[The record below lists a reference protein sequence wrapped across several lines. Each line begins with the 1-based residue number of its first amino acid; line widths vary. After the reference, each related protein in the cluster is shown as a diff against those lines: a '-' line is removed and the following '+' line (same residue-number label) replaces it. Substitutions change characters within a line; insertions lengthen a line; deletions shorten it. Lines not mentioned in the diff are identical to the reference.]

1 MKNRL
6 QIRYHIPE
14 SLPTRAQ
21 AMAYLKETFAIGRT
35 NTKNASLPA
44 EPLVILYNDTLL
56 DIANGI
62 TEAKGLETSN
72 VLLAIGR
79 GGDGIDVFN
88 NQDYFVIDFAK
99 HEEDIVLLN
108 EKVDNI
114 FDIIAEVQKTIELM
128 KADIKKN
135 TEV

>member
-35 NTKNASLPA
+35 NSVNASLPA
-44 EPLVILYNDTLL
+44 EPLVLLYNDTPL

-62 TEAKGLETSN
+62 TEAKRLETAN
-72 VLLAIGR
+72 VLLAIG
-79 GGDGIDVFN
+79 
-88 NQDYFVIDFAK
+88 
-99 HEEDIVLLN
+99 HS
-108 EKVDNI
+108 
-114 FDIIAEVQKTIELM
+114 
-128 KADIKKN
+128 
-135 TEV
+135 

>member
-14 SLPTRAQ
+14 SLPTRVQ

-35 NTKNASLPA
+35 NSDNASLPA
-44 EPLVILYNDTLL
+44 EPLVLLYNDTPL

-62 TEAKGLETSN
+62 TEAKRLETSN

-79 GGDGIDVFN
+79 GGDGVSN
-88 NQDYFVIDFAK
+88 CPQ
-99 HEEDIVLLN
+99 
-108 EKVDNI
+108 
-114 FDIIAEVQKTIELM
+114 
-128 KADIKKN
+128 
-135 TEV
+135 

>member
-21 AMAYLKETFAIGRT
+21 AMAYLQEAFAIGRT
-35 NTKNASLPA
+35 NTENTSLPG
-44 EPLVILYNDTLL
+44 EPLVLLYNDTLL

-62 TEAKGLETSN
+62 TEAQRLETAN

-79 GGDGIDVFN
+79 GGDGVIHCMVQEVCSEKALNKSLPISLAALVFS
-88 NQDYFVIDFAK
+88 
-99 HEEDIVLLN
+99 LLCCRLSWWLR
-108 EKVDNI
+108 
-114 FDIIAEVQKTIELM
+114 Q
-128 KADIKKN
+128 
-135 TEV
+135 